1 MTENDQLPE
10 EQLPVEGV
18 VIPETSNMEVIEA
31 EAVVAEAVVEEQV
44 AQPEPVAELEAEV
57 AEPETEVTEPEAEVA
72 EPETEVTEPEAEVS
86 EPEAEVAEPEAE
98 IAEPE
103 AEIAEPEA
111 EIAEPEAEIAE
122 PEAEVAEPE
131 SGISETTEESV
142 LPELDEDHDDE
153 GDSLEEHLASK
164 IDQPTVI
171 IDYSSHSR
179 QELLEALYLLLTQR
193 PIHEITRDVENIR
206 STFYRKLKNESEERH
221 KKFIEEGGVEEE
233 YKPAPDPLEEGFKAS
248 YEQYRIKRGEYSRA
262 LEGDKEGNLKKK
274 LEIIDHIKNL
284 LNTQESLNRTF
295 NEFRELQRQWRDIG
309 PVPQTDLHSLWE
321 NYHHH
326 VERFYDY
333 IKINKELRDLDLKKN
348 LEIKIQICEKA
359 EVLLLEPSVIK
370 SFGELQQLHNQWRE
384 VGPVPSEKKDEIW
397 DRFREATNQINR
409 KHQDYYLNLKDE
421 QKKNLDAKTHL
432 CDKIEEILQKAV
444 QNPKDWNEFS
454 LEVVKLQQMWRSIG
468 FAPRK
473 DNNKV
478 YDRFRAGCDEF
489 FNRKREYFSKHRD
502 DQHGN
507 LQMKTDLCMQAES
520 LSNSTEW
527 RKTTD
532 ELVTIQKKWK
542 EIGPVP
548 RKYSD
553 PLWHRF
559 RAACDAF
566 FKKKSEFFSSQDSE
580 QIENLKLK
588 LELVEKVKSFSLSDN
603 HYEDLMALKTI
614 QKDFTSIGHIP
625 IEKKDEVQ
633 KEFREAIHKLFD
645 QLEVDE
651 PRKEILRYK
660 QKVDTFVQSPKNRN
674 RISSEREKLVNKLKQ
689 MESDV
694 VLWENNIGFFAKS
707 QKSESLIREVES
719 KIAQERERIQLL
731 KEKID
736 LLDRTES

>member
-1 MTENDQLPE
+1 MTEKDQLPE
-10 EQLPVEGV
+10 EQLQVEGLEN
-18 VIPETSNMEVIEA
+18 PELGTQEVIEN
-31 EAVVAEAVVEEQV
+31 ESVVEETV
-44 AQPEPVAELEAEV
+44 VEETDVEEPVIEEAGVEEPAAEEPVVEEPVTEEPVTEEPVVEPLVVEEAAADDAIATVSIEQPDPEPEVEIAETAVSVEPVAATEVAPEEAMDIAPEAE
-57 AEPETEVTEPEAEVA
+57 TEPEK
-72 EPETEVTEPEAEVS
+72 PKS
-86 EPEAEVAEPEAE
+86 E
-98 IAEPE
+98 
-103 AEIAEPEA
+103 
-111 EIAEPEAEIAE
+111 
-122 PEAEVAEPE
+122 
-131 SGISETTEESV
+131 
-142 LPELDEDHDDE
+142 
-153 GDSLEEHLASK
+153 LAP
-164 IDQPTVI
+164 IN
-171 IDYSSHSR
+171 IDYSGYTR
-179 QELLEALYLLLTQR
+179 QALLEALDLLLTHRTIQ
-193 PIHEITRDVENIR
+193 EISHDVENIR
-206 STFYRKLKNESEERH
+206 STFYRKLRAESEEKH
-221 KKFIEEGGVEEE
+221 KKFLEEGGTEEE
-233 YKPAPDPLEEGFKAS
+233 FKPAPDPLEEGFKAS
-248 YEQYRIKRGEYSRA
+248 YENFRNKRAEYAKA

-284 LNTQESLNRTF
+284 LNTQESLNKTF
-295 NEFRELQRQWRDIG
+295 NEFRDLQRQWRDIG

-359 EVLLLEPSVIK
+359 ETLLLEPSVVK
-370 SFGELQQLHNQWRE
+370 SFGELQVLHNQWRE
-384 VGPVPSEKKDEIW
+384 IGPVPVEKKDEIW

-409 KHQDYYLNLKDE
+409 KHQDYYLTLKDE

-432 CDKIEEILQKAV
+432 CEKIEEILEKPV
-444 QNPKDWNEFS
+444 QSPKDWNEYS

-489 FNRKREYFSKHRD
+489 FNRKREYFSRHRD

-507 LQMKTDLCMQAES
+507 LQLKTDLCMQAEA
-520 LSNSTEW
+520 LSNSSEW
-527 RKTTD
+527 RKTSD

-559 RAACDAF
+559 RTACDAF
-566 FKKKSEFFSSQDSE
+566 FKKKAEFFSTQDSE
-580 QIENLKLK
+580 QVENLKLK
-588 LELVEKVKSFSLSDN
+588 LELVEKVKSFTLSDN
-603 HYEDLMALKTI
+603 HYEDLVTLKAI
-614 QKDFTSIGHIP
+614 QKDFTTIGHIP

-633 KEFREAIHKLFD
+633 REFREAIHKLFD

-651 PRKEILRYK
+651 PKKEIVRYK

-707 QKSESLIREVES
+707 QKSESLIREVEN

-736 LLDRTES
+736 LLDRFES

>member
-1 MTENDQLPE
+1 MTRKVQLPE
-10 EQLPVEGV
+10 EQLQVEGIE
-18 VIPETSNMEVIEA
+18 IPEPSSQEVIVA
-31 EAVVAEAVVEEQV
+31 EAIVEEAVVEEAAVEEAAVEEAVLEETAVEETVEQTEAELPEVLAEQQV
-44 AQPEPVAELEAEV
+44 EVVEPEVEEESEEVIEVPEIVPEPEVLPDEAD
-57 AEPETEVTEPEAEVA
+57 PEVTELVVEEKEAVVGENKPDA
-72 EPETEVTEPEAEVS
+72 AS
-86 EPEAEVAEPEAE
+86 
-98 IAEPE
+98 
-103 AEIAEPEA
+103 
-111 EIAEPEAEIAE
+111 
-122 PEAEVAEPE
+122 
-131 SGISETTEESV
+131 
-142 LPELDEDHDDE
+142 
-153 GDSLEEHLASK
+153 EHLTRKSDLPP
-164 IDQPTVI
+164 IN
-171 IDYSSHSR
+171 IDYSGYSR
-179 QELLEALYLLLTQR
+179 PALLEALGLLLNHR
-193 PIHEITRDVENIR
+193 AIHEVTRDVENIR
-206 STFYRKLKNESEERH
+206 STFYRKLKIESEEKH

-233 YKPAPDPLEEGFKAS
+233 YKPAPDPLEEGFKVS
-248 YEQYRIKRGEYSRA
+248 YEQYRLKRTEYSKA
-262 LEGDKEGNLKKK
+262 IEGDKEGNLKKK

-284 LNTQESLNRTF
+284 LNTQESLNKTF
-295 NEFRELQRQWRDIG
+295 NEFRDLQRQWRDIG
-309 PVPQTDLHSLWE
+309 PVPQADLHSLWE

-348 LEIKIQICEKA
+348 LEIKMHICEKA
-359 EVLLLEPSVIK
+359 EELLLEPSVIK
-370 SFGELQQLHNQWRE
+370 SFGELQQFHNQWRE
-384 VGPVPSEKKDEIW
+384 IGPVPSEKKDEIW

-409 KHQDYYLNLKDE
+409 KHQEYYLNLKDE

-432 CDKIEEILQKAV
+432 CEKIDEILQKPV
-444 QNPKDWNEFS
+444 QSPKDWNDFS
-454 LEVVKLQQMWRSIG
+454 QEVVKLQQMWRSIG

-489 FNRKREYFSKHRD
+489 FNRKREYFSRHRD

-507 LQMKTDLCMQAES
+507 LQLKTDLCMQAEA

-527 RKTTD
+527 RKTSD

-559 RAACDAF
+559 RTACDAF
-566 FKKKSEFFSSQDSE
+566 FKKKTEFFSSQDSE

-588 LELVEKVKSFSLSDN
+588 LELVEKVKSFTLSDN
-603 HYEDLMALKTI
+603 HYEDLMTLKTI

-633 KEFREAIHKLFD
+633 REFREGIHKLFD
-645 QLEVDE
+645 QLDIDE
-651 PRKEILRYK
+651 PKKEILRYK

-707 QKSESLIREVES
+707 QKSESLIREVEN

-736 LLDRTES
+736 LLDRFES

>member
-1 MTENDQLPE
+1 MTEKDQLPE
-10 EQLPVEGV
+10 EQLKVEGNESPEILSHEVGSVATEELAEENVTEEIASGEIPVEA
-18 VIPETSNMEVIEA
+18 S
-31 EAVVAEAVVEEQV
+31 VVEDAVEEV
-44 AQPEPVAELEAEV
+44 AEV
-57 AEPETEVTEPEAEVA
+57 ALEKVAEKAIEETVEEVAKEAVEEVVEAAALTNDSGEEITVEENVTEVASASEMVIQDEPSGVEPEILTEPTADQ
-72 EPETEVTEPEAEVS
+72 
-86 EPEAEVAEPEAE
+86 
-98 IAEPE
+98 
-103 AEIAEPEA
+103 
-111 EIAEPEAEIAE
+111 
-122 PEAEVAEPE
+122 
-131 SGISETTEESV
+131 SV
-142 LPELDEDHDDE
+142 LEKEGNFELPP
-153 GDSLEEHLASK
+153 
-164 IDQPTVI
+164 INM
-171 IDYSSHSR
+171 DYSGYSR
-179 QELLEALYLLLTQR
+179 QELLVALDLLINHRAVQ
-193 PIHEITRDVENIR
+193 EISRDVENIR
-206 STFYRKLKNESEERH
+206 STFYKKLKGESEEKH

-233 YKPAPDPLEEGFKAS
+233 YKPAPDPLEEGFKTS
-248 YEQYRIKRGEYSRA
+248 YENYRNKRAEYAKA

-274 LEIIDHIKNL
+274 LVIIDHIKNL
-284 LNTQESLNRTF
+284 LNTQESLNKTF
-295 NEFRELQRQWRDIG
+295 NEFRDLQRQWRDIG
-309 PVPQTDLHSLWE
+309 PVPQADLHSLWE

-359 EVLLLEPSVIK
+359 EELLLEPSVVK
-370 SFGELQQLHNQWRE
+370 SFSDLQQLHNQWRE
-384 VGPVPSEKKDEIW
+384 IGPVPAEKKDEIW

-409 KHQDYYLNLKDE
+409 KHQDYYLNLKED

-432 CDKIEEILQKAV
+432 CEKIEEILLKPV
-444 QNPKDWNEFS
+444 QSPKDWNELS
-454 LEVVKLQQMWRSIG
+454 QEVVKLQQMWRSIG

-489 FNRKREYFSKHRD
+489 FNRKREYFSHHRD

-507 LQMKTDLCMQAES
+507 LQMKTDLCMQAEA

-527 RKTTD
+527 RKTSE

-559 RAACDAF
+559 RTACDAF
-566 FKKKSEFFSSQDSE
+566 FKKKSEFFSSQDTE

-588 LELVEKVKSFSLSDN
+588 LELVERVKSFTLSED
-603 HYEDLMALKTI
+603 HYEDLTTLKTI
-614 QKDFTSIGHIP
+614 QKEFTSIGHIP

-633 KEFREAIHKLFD
+633 REFREALRKLFD

-651 PRKEILRYK
+651 PKNEILRYK

-707 QKSESLIREVES
+707 QKSESLIREVEN

-736 LLDRTES
+736 LLDRFES

>member
-1 MTENDQLPE
+1 MTKKDQLPE
-10 EQLPVEGV
+10 EQLQVEGIE
-18 VIPETSNMEVIEA
+18 IPDTASQEVIEA
-31 EAVVAEAVVEEQV
+31 EAVVEEVVVEEAVVEETVVRTEAELPEVVAEQQV
-44 AQPEPVAELEAEV
+44 EAVEPEVEEESEEVVEVPEIIPEPEV
-57 AEPETEVTEPEAEVA
+57 LPDKTDPEATELVA
-72 EPETEVTEPEAEVS
+72 RPP
-86 EPEAEVAEPEAE
+86 
-98 IAEPE
+98 IN
-103 AEIAEPEA
+103 
-111 EIAEPEAEIAE
+111 
-122 PEAEVAEPE
+122 
-131 SGISETTEESV
+131 
-142 LPELDEDHDDE
+142 
-153 GDSLEEHLASK
+153 
-164 IDQPTVI
+164 
-171 IDYSSHSR
+171 IDYSGYSR
-179 QELLEALYLLLTQR
+179 PALLEALGLLLNHR
-193 PIHEITRDVENIR
+193 AIHEVTRDMENIR
-206 STFYRKLKNESEERH
+206 STFYRKLKIESEEKH

-248 YEQYRIKRGEYSRA
+248 YEQYRLKRTVYSKA

-295 NEFRELQRQWRDIG
+295 NEFRDLQRQWRDIG

-348 LEIKIQICEKA
+348 LEIKIHICEQA
-359 EVLLLEPSVIK
+359 EELLLEPSVIK

-384 VGPVPSEKKDEIW
+384 IGPVPSEKKDEIW

-409 KHQDYYLNLKDE
+409 KHQEYYLNLKDE

-432 CDKIEEILQKAV
+432 CEKIEEILQKPV
-444 QNPKDWNEFS
+444 QSPKDWNDFS
-454 LEVVKLQQMWRSIG
+454 QEVVKLQQMWRSIG

-489 FNRKREYFSKHRD
+489 FNRKREYFSRHRD

-507 LQMKTDLCMQAES
+507 LQLKTDLCMQAES

-527 RKTTD
+527 RKTSD

-559 RAACDAF
+559 RIACDAF
-566 FKKKSEFFSSQDSE
+566 FKKKAEFFSSQDSE

-588 LELVEKVKSFSLSDN
+588 LELVEKVKSFTLSDN
-603 HYEDLMALKTI
+603 HYEDLMILKTI

-633 KEFREAIHKLFD
+633 REFREAIHKLFD

-651 PRKEILRYK
+651 PKKEILRYK
-660 QKVDTFVQSPKNRN
+660 QKVDNFVQSPKNRN

-707 QKSESLIREVES
+707 QKSESLIREVEN

-736 LLDRTES
+736 LLDRFES

>member
-1 MTENDQLPE
+1 MTKKDQLPE
-10 EQLPVEGV
+10 EQLHVEGIE
-18 VIPETSNMEVIEA
+18 IPDTANQEVIGAKTVVVEAAADEKVGQTEA
-31 EAVVAEAVVEEQV
+31 ETPEVVVEQQIEAVEPDEEEEPEEVEEV
-44 AQPEPVAELEAEV
+44 PEIAT
-57 AEPETEVTEPEAEVA
+57 ETEVLPDE
-72 EPETEVTEPEAEVS
+72 
-86 EPEAEVAEPEAE
+86 
-98 IAEPE
+98 
-103 AEIAEPEA
+103 
-111 EIAEPEAEIAE
+111 
-122 PEAEVAEPE
+122 AEPE
-131 SGISETTEESV
+131 STVSVTEEIELIATSSV
-142 LPELDEDHDDE
+142 PEAEA
-153 GDSLEEHLASK
+153 EHLAPKSDLPP
-164 IDQPTVI
+164 IN
-171 IDYSSHSR
+171 IDYSGYSR
-179 QELLEALYLLLTQR
+179 QALLEALDLLLNHRT
-193 PIHEITRDVENIR
+193 IHEISRDVENIR
-206 STFYRKLKNESEERH
+206 STFYRKLKLESGEKH
-221 KKFIEEGGVEEE
+221 KKFIEDGGVEEE
-233 YKPAPDPLEEGFKAS
+233 FKPAPDPLEESFKAS
-248 YEQYRIKRGEYSRA
+248 YENYRNKRAEYTRA

-295 NEFRELQRQWRDIG
+295 NEFRDLQRQWRDIG
-309 PVPQTDLHSLWE
+309 PVPQADLHSLWE

-348 LEIKIQICEKA
+348 LEIKIHICEMA
-359 EVLLLEPSVIK
+359 EELLLEPSVIK

-384 VGPVPSEKKDEIW
+384 IGPVPSEKKDEIW
-397 DRFREATNQINR
+397 DRFREATNQINH
-409 KHQDYYLNLKDE
+409 KHQDYYLNLKED
-421 QKKNLDAKTHL
+421 QKKNLDAKSHL
-432 CDKIEEILQKAV
+432 CEKIEEILEKPV

-454 LEVVKLQQMWRSIG
+454 QEVVKLQQMWRSIG

-478 YDRFRAGCDEF
+478 YDRFRAGCDDF
-489 FNRKREYFSKHRD
+489 FNRKREYFSRHRD

-507 LQMKTDLCMQAES
+507 LQLKTDLCMQAEA

-527 RKTTD
+527 RKTSD

-559 RAACDAF
+559 RTACDAF
-566 FKKKSEFFSSQDSE
+566 FKKKAEYFSSQDSE

-588 LELVEKVKSFSLSDN
+588 LELVEKVRSFTLSDN
-603 HYEDLMALKTI
+603 HYEDLMILKTI

-633 KEFREAIHKLFD
+633 RDFREAIHKLFD
-645 QLEVDE
+645 QLDVDE
-651 PRKEILRYK
+651 PKKEILRYK

-707 QKSESLIREVES
+707 QKSESLIREVEN

-736 LLDRTES
+736 LLDHFES